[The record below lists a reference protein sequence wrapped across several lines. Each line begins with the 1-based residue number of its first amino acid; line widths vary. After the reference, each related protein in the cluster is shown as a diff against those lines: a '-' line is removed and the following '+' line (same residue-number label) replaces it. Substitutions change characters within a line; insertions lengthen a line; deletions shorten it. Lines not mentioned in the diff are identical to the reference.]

1 MDLFEF
7 LMILLSLI
15 VGLGLAEI
23 LTGFGRMLRERREDQ
38 LSWVHSALAA
48 AVFFGLLQT
57 FWESW
62 GLRSV
67 TEWTFPA
74 MLLMLGSPILLLT
87 IAHILF
93 PTRLEQVD
101 LEEYY
106 FTNPRLPWGLAA
118 ATVIVSTLF
127 KPIAFG
133 APLFVWDNASG
144 APLIIV
150 CGILATSQRR
160 IVHYILVPLVT
171 TTIILDTL
179 FISYVIR

>member
-23 LTGFGRMLRERREDQ
+23 LTGFGRMLRERRQHQ
-38 LSWVHSALAA
+38 LSWIHSTLAA

-67 TEWTFPA
+67 PEWTFPA
-74 MLLMLGSPILLLT
+74 MLLMLTSPILLLT

-93 PTRLEQVD
+93 PAPLEQAN
-101 LEEYY
+101 LKEYY
-106 FTNPRLPWGLAA
+106 FTNPTLPWRFAA
-118 ATVIVSTLF
+118 ATVVVGTLF
-127 KPIAFG
+127 RPIAFD

-144 APLIIV
+144 LPMLIA
-150 CGILATSQRR
+150 CAILAMSQRR
-160 IVHYILVPLVT
+160 VVHYILAPLVAAM
-171 TTIILDTL
+171 IVLDTL
-179 FISYVIR
+179 FINYVIS